1 MIAVTVTTIGATG
14 IMIVTTATMT
24 VAAMIAITTGVI
36 GTTTGATAIT
46 TGGAGTMIVA
56 GIPVLAGRAAA
67 FASLHAAAARQA

>member
-14 IMIVTTATMT
+14 IMIVAIATM
-24 VAAMIAITTGVI
+24 
-36 GTTTGATAIT
+36 TGATAIT